1 MFWCCFKLRWRCF
14 LLQHSGGVFNGDGV
28 VSVAVVLFFCGG
40 CVVLLAICAVF
51 SGGDVVFCCGVYC
64 VVSVA
69 LVLFLVAVVLF
80 LVALVLFS
88 VLEMLFHR
96 Q

>member
-1 MFWCCFKLRWRCF
+1 M
-14 LLQHSGGVFNGDGV
+14 FNGVGV

-40 CVVLLAICAVF
+40 CVVLLAIGAVF

>member
-1 MFWCCFKLRWRCF
+1 M
-14 LLQHSGGVFNGDGV
+14 FNGDGV
-28 VSVAVVLFFCGG
+28 VSVAVVLFFYCG
-40 CVVLLAICAVF
+40 CVVLLAIGVVF

-80 LVALVLFS
+80 LVAFVLFS

>member
-1 MFWCCFKLRWRCF
+1 MATVLFQWRLCCFFC
-14 LLQHSGGVFNGDGV
+14 GGGV
-28 VSVAVVLFFCGG
+28 VSVAIG
-40 CVVLLAICAVF
+40 AVF
-51 SGGDVVFCCGVYC
+51 SGGGGVFCCGVYC
-64 VVSVA
+64 VLSVA

>member
-1 MFWCCFKLRWRCF
+1 M
-14 LLQHSGGVFNGDGV
+14 
-28 VSVAVVLFFCGG
+28 AVVLFFCCG
-40 CVVLLAICAVF
+40 CVVLLAIGAVF
-51 SGGDVVFCCGVYC
+51 SGGDVFCCGVYC

-80 LVALVLFS
+80 LEALVLFS

>member
-1 MFWCCFKLRWRCF
+1 MATVLFQWRLCCF
-14 LLQHSGGVFNGDGV
+14 
-28 VSVAVVLFFCGG
+28 FCCG
-40 CVVLLAICAVF
+40 CVVLLAIGAVF

-80 LVALVLFS
+80 LVAFVLFS

>member
-1 MFWCCFKLRWRCF
+1 M
-14 LLQHSGGVFNGDGV
+14 FNGDGV
-28 VSVAVVLFFCGG
+28 VSVAVVLFFYCG
-40 CVVLLAICAVF
+40 CVVLLAIGVVF